1 MINRRPTINALE
13 PALFGILEGKRKR
26 EKAEAFRI
34 EEEARRASLNAKA
47 EAQKQG
53 YVENLGDIKL
63 EETKQAGE
71 KILYAALG
79 LIVVA
84 VMVALYFIKRK

>member
-1 MINRRPTINALE
+1 MTPRRPVINALE

-26 EKAEAFRI
+26 
-34 EEEARRASLNAKA
+34 AKA

-53 YVENLGDIKL
+53 YIENLGDIKL
-63 EETKQAGE
+63 AETKQAGE

-79 LIVVA
+79 FIVLA
-84 VMVALYFIKRK
+84 VMGGLYFIKRK

>member
-1 MINRRPTINALE
+1 MTPRRPVINALE

-26 EKAEAFRI
+26 AKAEAFKL

-53 YVENLGDIKL
+53 YIENLGDIKL
-63 EETKQAGE
+63 AETKQAGE

-79 LIVVA
+79 FIVLA
-84 VMVALYFIKRK
+84 VMGGLYFIKRK